1 MPRTLEFDRERALI
15 RAMKLFWAQG
25 YKATSLSALLNSM
38 EIQRSSFYASF
49 GDKKSLFIECLR
61 LFGERTARLALADG
75 EAPQQAPEQQIWR
88 FFAATLLDVP
98 DARLQHGCLLVNSI
112 LELADTEPQ
121 LCALSSQQLA
131 AVERALES
139 ALEQARQ
146 QGRWHSQLSAAQA
159 ARYLTT
165 INQGLRVQSRK
176 GLSRQELWASLETAL
191 KLIGL
196 PPRSVP
202 ASH

>member
-25 YKATSLSALLNSM
+25 YNATSLSALLNSM

-61 LFGERTARLALADG
+61 LFGERTAKLALADDDQ
-75 EAPQQAPEQQIWR
+75 QQAPEQQIWR

-112 LELADTEPQ
+112 LELADTDPQ

-146 QGRWHSQLSAAQA
+146 QGRWHSQLSATQA

-176 GLSRQELWASLETAL
+176 GLSRQELWDSLETAL
-191 KLIGL
+191 QLIGL
-196 PPRSVP
+196 PPRGAP